1 MLGDYQDLVDDMVRD
16 DAGHVSTE
24 QRDKAIALAV
34 ERYSQARPRPAVEDV
49 PGTGTTLAL
58 PAGFVVGFSDVT
70 GLEYPAGRVPPALVA
85 SDRWTLYLGPG
96 GLEIM
101 VLDSLSGMVRVR
113 YTIQHDLSATV
124 DTIPGGDR
132 ETVAKYAAALV
143 CEQLAALYAG
153 DTDPTI
159 GVDRMQGQSRSQA
172 FAARA
177 REYRKQYQ
185 LALGIEDKTSAPAG
199 AVVQLRADDS
209 LGNPRL
215 FHPARRLR
223 P

>member
-1 MLGDYQDLVDDMVRD
+1 MLADYQDLVDDMVRD
-16 DAGHVSTE
+16 DAGHVSVE
-24 QRDKAIALAV
+24 QRDKAIVLAV
-34 ERYSQARPRPAVEDV
+34 ERYSQARPRRAVEDV
-49 PGTGTTLAL
+49 PGTGTTLSL
-58 PAGFVVGFSDVT
+58 PSGFVDGFSDVI
-70 GLEYPAGRVPPALVA
+70 GIEYPVGRVPPSVVTR
-85 SDRWTLYLGPG
+85 DRWALYLGPD

-101 VLDSLSGMVRVR
+101 TLDAFSDTVRVR
-113 YTIQHDLSATV
+113 YTIQHVLSPTV
-124 DTIPGGDR
+124 DTLPVGDR

-185 LALGIEDKTSAPAG
+185 LALGIEDKTSTPAG

-209 LGNPRL
+209 LGNPRF
-215 FHPARRLR
+215 FHPTRRLR
-223 P
+223 G

>member
-16 DAGHVSTE
+16 DAGHVSPE

-34 ERYSQARPRPAVEDV
+34 ARYSQARPRQAMEDV

-58 PAGFVVGFSDVT
+58 PAGFVDGFSDVT
-70 GLEYPAGRVPPALVA
+70 GLEYPVGRVPPTVIAR
-85 SDRWTLYLGPG
+85 DRWTLYLGPD

-101 VLDSLSGMVRVR
+101 TLDAFSGTVRVR
-113 YTIQHDLSATV
+113 YTVQHVLGATV
-124 DTIPGGDR
+124 DTLPAGDR
-132 ETVAKYAAALV
+132 ETVAKYAASLV

-199 AVVQLRADDS
+199 AVVQLRGDDS